1 MREDGRSSEDFFL
14 FSKQNIKPE
23 SLARELSND
32 QNYFMDYDDDDDDD
46 DDQNYFMDYSNNN
59 VDSCTLVDFIE
70 DHHFSD
76 SIALGNNVSLLAG
89 GGIGKIYF

>member
-1 MREDGRSSEDFFL
+1 VKKNKCKYDAETHQWYTSDEKSPMIHD

-23 SLARELSND
+23 SIATELSND
-32 QNYFMDYDDDDDDD
+32 QNYFMDYYDDDNDN
-46 DDQNYFMDYSNNN
+46 DDQNYFMDYSKNNVEQFK

-76 SIALGNNVSLLAG
+76 
-89 GGIGKIYF
+89 YF